1 MNPSNRE
8 RLRIGRAL
16 ADKLTQRKS
25 PVEVAKKLGISTT
38 RLRQIELIALY
49 KVAQR
54 MKEITGHEMTDSEI
68 AAVPGVA
75 TLKYNE

>member
-1 MNPSNRE
+1 MTLNQENKE

-16 ADKLTQRKS
+16 ADKLTPKRS
-25 PVEVAKKLGISTT
+25 PVEVAKQLGISTT

-54 MKEITGHEMTDSEI
+54 LKEIHGFETAENLPTREQ
-68 AAVPGVA
+68 
-75 TLKYNE
+75 NEQVI